1 MTRSNLKEKL
11 IQRTFSQ
18 SATLKSVF
26 DEWRLPAENYVQY
39 ERFAELM
46 NFWGFIAPETEVRN
60 LYNWLDQDKDGQLS
74 FEDLRE
80 TIGLDVSP
88 QEGVYFRQN
97 IKNSKS
103 QPCHFPSCWE
113 NTLYNNRSAYCPLHQ
128 KIMKNST
135 IDLFN
140 QISTKMPQ

>member
-1 MTRSNLKEKL
+1 M
-11 IQRTFSQ
+11 
-18 SATLKSVF
+18 
-26 DEWRLPAENYVQY
+26 
-39 ERFAELM
+39 
-46 NFWGFIAPETEVRN
+46 FWGFIAPDDQVRE
-60 LYNWLDQDKDGQLS
+60 LFNWLDKDKDGQLS

-103 QPCHFPSCWE
+103 QPCNFPSCWE
-113 NTLYNNRSAYCPLHQ
+113 NTLYNNKSAYCPLHQ
-128 KIMKNST
+128 KILKNSS

-140 QISTKMPQ
+140 QISTKMPQQEWELFTSEIIKTRYRVTLNQLSQLLEQFTNEGLTKQ

>member
-46 NFWGFIAPETEVRN
+46 TFWGFIAPETEVRN

-103 QPCHFPSCWE
+103 
-113 NTLYNNRSAYCPLHQ
+113 
-128 KIMKNST
+128 
-135 IDLFN
+135 
-140 QISTKMPQ
+140 